1 MARHPG
7 SQGLRLFV
15 FTEYRYDGQNAFDT
29 RRGRALLVTSAS
41 SQETP
46 MSHDNPLPHFDHW
59 VHGQSMPPRG
69 GEYFET
75 ENPWDGRAWARVA
88 RGNAADVEAAVQSA
102 KNAFE
107 SAAWAGLTPSERG
120 RLLWKAADLIA
131 ANADRLASIEQR
143 DNGKLM
149 SEVSSQ
155 VRYMADYFRYYAG
168 LADKIQSAVIPTDKK
183 GVFAYTRYEA
193 KGVIAIIT
201 PWNSPLTLTSWKLAP
216 ALAAGCTVVI
226 KPSEFTSGSMIELA
240 KLLTTAGLPP
250 GVVNVVTGFGG
261 EVGEPLVTHK
271 HVAHIGFTGGSVAG
285 RKIYELA
292 ARNFKTVT
300 LELGG
305 KSPNIVFDDAD
316 IEQAVKGVVSGIF
329 AASGQSCQAGSRLL
343 LQRTIHDK
351 FIDALVSFMSDVK
364 MGDPNDPATQIGP
377 IATRP
382 QFEKILSYI
391 EIAKAEGARCVLGG
405 RSRPDLGA
413 GQFIEPT
420 IFVDVRN
427 DMRIAQEEV
436 FGPVLSVIPFDD
448 AQDAIRIGNDVDF
461 GLAAAV
467 WTRDLERSMLMTEKL
482 KAGTVWVN
490 NYRATSFTSP
500 FGGFKESGIGRESG
514 IDAIK
519 EYFDTKCVWVSAA
532 LDVPNPFIRR

>member
-1 MARHPG
+1 MSDNDKLP
-7 SQGLRLFV
+7 
-15 FTEYRYDGQNAFDT
+15 RYEHWIG
-29 RRGRALLVTSAS
+29 GRS
-41 SQETP
+41 TP
-46 MSHDNPLPHFDHW
+46 PVSGAYLPTDD
-59 VHGQSMPPRG
+59 
-69 GEYFET
+69 
-75 ENPWDGRAWARVA
+75 PWDGRTWAHIA
-88 RGNAADVEAAVQSA
+88 RGNAQDVDAAVHAARS
-102 KNAFE
+102 AFE
-107 SAAWAGLTPSERG
+107 SPAWSDLTPSERG
-120 RLLWKAADLIA
+120 RLIWKAADLIT
-131 ANADRLASIEQR
+131 ANADRLAQIEQR

-149 SEVSSQ
+149 AEVSTQ

-168 LADKIQSAVIPTDKK
+168 LADKIHSAVIPTDKK

-216 ALAAGCTVVI
+216 ALAAGCTVVV
-226 KPSEFTSGSMIELA
+226 KPSEFTSGSMVELA
-240 KLLTTAGLPP
+240 RLFTEAGFPD
-250 GVVNVVTGFGG
+250 GVVNVVTGLGP
-261 EVGEPLVTHK
+261 EVGEPLVTHED
-271 HVAHIGFTGGSVAG
+271 VAHIGFTGGALAG

-316 IEQAVKGVVSGIF
+316 LEQAVKGVVSGIF

-343 LQRTIHDK
+343 VQRGIHDA
-351 FIDALVSFMSDVK
+351 FVERLVTFMRDVRL
-364 MGDPNDPATQIGP
+364 GDPKDPATQIGP

-382 QFEKILSYI
+382 QFEKILGYI
-391 EIAKAEGARCVLGG
+391 DIARQEGATCVLGG

-413 GQFIEPT
+413 GQFVEPT
-420 IFVDVRN
+420 IFTGVRN

-436 FGPVLSVIPFDD
+436 FGPVLAVIPFDD
-448 AQDAIRIGNDVDF
+448 ERDAVRIGNDIDY

-467 WTRDLERSMLMTEKL
+467 WTRDLKRAMFMTDKL

-500 FGGFKESGIGRESG
+500 FGGYKESGIGRESG

-519 EYFDTKCVWVSAA
+519 EYFDTKCVWLSSD
-532 LDVPNPFIRR
+532 LEVPNPFVRR